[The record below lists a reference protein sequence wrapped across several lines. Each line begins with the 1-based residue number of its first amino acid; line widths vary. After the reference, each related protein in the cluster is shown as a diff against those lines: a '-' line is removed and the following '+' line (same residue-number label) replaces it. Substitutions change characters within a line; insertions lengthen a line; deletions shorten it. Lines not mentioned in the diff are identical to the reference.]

1 MNPDPQSSQPK
12 RPSPFR
18 RLRYWLIPANSK
30 QESELWLMVKS
41 ARAGRYGRALIGAV
55 RTTLAVFL
63 VPLIRWLRPRGVFAG
78 EPYLPDHSRVVLFTN
93 RDDLLPEYQPRRRFS
108 PNGAYQR
115 AVTLITTLV
124 NEKDSLL
131 PWLESLSR
139 QTRLPDEVIIV
150 DGGST
155 DGSLSLLQEYA
166 RTSPYP
172 MVVLSQ
178 PGVNIAQGRNLAV
191 ANARHD
197 LIACT
202 DLGCRLDAN
211 WLENITAPFEDD
223 PQMEVVAGW
232 YQTIKSSRA
241 KMELLGANL
250 EDLNPQAFLPSS
262 RSIAFTRQAWEKV
275 GGYPEWQT
283 LTGEDSFFDIELKKA
298 CRHWAFAPQ
307 AIVHWEAPK
316 SLRDYWRKVRNWA
329 VGDGESLF
337 GARLYWH
344 SLLRLLFLFTSSV
357 LLITACILGV
367 VLGIITPLLAAGVCL
382 GWVYSA
388 SALIFS
394 FRHFSPLDLVSEIG
408 AEMARVRG
416 FIVGASQ
423 RQAALARRYQDVKGF
438 FFMLAGVPIDD
449 TGGGAR
455 CTQISLELLRRGY
468 AVFYINKFPKYES
481 VEVDTLIYH
490 PNLFTAQLS
499 HFRWDAFQR
508 NYHHLLK
515 EGLVAGILEF
525 PLKDFLPIV
534 KGLRAEGGVI
544 IYDLLDDWNTT
555 LGGDFY
561 SPEIEK
567 AIIAA
572 SQVLIATE
580 ASLQE
585 RLEKLSG
592 RPVTLLPNAVNSH
605 LFDPNRV
612 YPRPQD
618 LPVSEWTI
626 IYIGALWGSWF
637 DWELLTAIAL
647 AYPQAGVVVIGD
659 YRNQCPEPP
668 ANLHFLGLKAQN
680 TLPAYLAHSDVAII
694 PWSVN
699 SITQATSPLKVY
711 EYLTMRKPVVAP
723 NLRPL
728 QGLPGVFLAHDR
740 QDFIAKVGVARDC
753 QLPTQEIDAFA
764 AQNNWEARL
773 DTLLDLIKSAQS
785 STRP

>member
-1 MNPDPQSSQPK
+1 MNQGQTPQPK
-12 RPSPFR
+12 RRSWFK

-41 ARAGRYGRALIGAV
+41 ARAGRYGRALIGAA
-55 RTTLAVFL
+55 RTILAIFL

-78 EPYLPDHSRVVLFTN
+78 EPYLPDHSRVVLYTN
-93 RDDLLPEYQPRRRFS
+93 RDDLLPEYQPRRSYEPTRS
-108 PNGAYQR
+108 CQR
-115 AVTLITTLV
+115 PVTLITTLV

-131 PWLESLSR
+131 PWLESLTH
-139 QTRLPDEVIIV
+139 QTRLPDEVVIV

-155 DGSLSLLQEYA
+155 DGSLDLLQEFAA
-166 RTSPYP
+166 RSPFP
-172 MVVLSQ
+172 LVILSQ
-178 PGVNIAQGRNLAV
+178 PGANIAQGRNLAIT
-191 ANARHD
+191 NARHD

-202 DLGCRLDAN
+202 DLGCHLDAA
-211 WLENITAPFEDD
+211 WLKNITIPFEDD
-223 PQMEVVAGW
+223 PQTEVVAGW

-262 RSIAFTRQAWEKV
+262 RSIAFTRAAWEKV

-298 CRHWAFAPQ
+298 CRHWAFAPH
-307 AIVHWEAPK
+307 ALVHWHAPNT
-316 SLRDYWRKVRNWA
+316 LRDYWRKVRLWA

-344 SLLRLLFLFTSSV
+344 SLLRLLFLFTSSL
-357 LLITACILGV
+357 LLIAACISGV
-367 VLGIITPLLAAGVCL
+367 VLDIIAPLLAVGICL
-382 GWVYSA
+382 GWVYFA
-388 SALIFS
+388 SVLIFS

-408 AEMARVRG
+408 AEIARIRG
-416 FIVGASQ
+416 FITGARQ
-423 RQAALARRYQDVKGF
+423 RETALTRRFQEVKGF

-455 CTQISLELLRRGY
+455 CTQISLEILRRGF

-499 HFRWDAFQR
+499 HFRWDAFLR
-508 NYHHLLK
+508 NYRHLFK
-515 EGLVAGILEF
+515 DKLVAGMLEF
-525 PLKDFLPIV
+525 PLKDFLPMV
-534 KGLRAEGGVI
+534 KGLRSEGGII
-544 IYDLLDDWNTT
+544 IYDLLDDWSTT
-555 LGGDFY
+555 LGGDWY
-561 SPEIEK
+561 APEIEK
-567 AIIAA
+567 EVIAA

-580 ASLQE
+580 ASLLE

-592 RPVTLLPNAVNSH
+592 RPVTLLPNAVNSY
-605 LFDPNRV
+605 LFDPNRD
-612 YPRPQD
+612 YARPPD
-618 LPVSEWTI
+618 LPLSEWTI

-637 DWELLTAIAL
+637 DWELLTEIAR

-659 YRNQCPEPP
+659 YRNQCPDPP
-668 ANLHFLGLKAQN
+668 LNLHFLGLKAQN

-694 PWSVN
+694 PWLVN
-699 SITQATSPLKVY
+699 AVTQATSPLKVY

-723 NLRPL
+723 ELRPL
-728 QGLPGVFLAHDR
+728 QGLPGVFLAKDR
-740 QDFIAKVGVARDC
+740 QDFIARIAAARHF
-753 QLPTQEIDAFA
+753 QLPREEIDAFA
-764 AQNNWEARL
+764 AQNNWAARL
-773 DTLLDLIKSAQS
+773 DLLLKLIQSAHES
-785 STRP
+785 SKA